1 MEQGIVGVDG
11 YGGGV
16 WNCGSFAFG
25 DVGQVSVSRRK
36 VKIGCGLFLDDHAIT
51 FK

>member
-16 WNCGSFAFG
+16 WNCGSFAFR
-25 DVGQVSVSRRK
+25 DVGEVPVLR
-36 VKIGCGLFLDDHAIT
+36 GCGLFLNDHGIM

>member
-16 WNCGSFAFG
+16 WNCGSFAFR
-25 DVGQVSVSRRK
+25 DVGEVSVLRRK
-36 VKIGCGLFLDDHAIT
+36 VKIGCELLVNDNGII